1 MHNICSLFSL
11 LFDFWLGSKQK
22 KLGEALKSGY
32 SIAPVPVGIWCV
44 DSCDT
49 EIRAGDQKCSKN
61 WKDGQ
66 QSKYPVDDGH
76 SSSLGLCAVDDQS
89 SC

>member
-1 MHNICSLFSL
+1 METKKR
-11 LFDFWLGSKQK
+11 GGREASKR
-22 KLGEALKSGY
+22 SF
-32 SIAPVPVGIWCV
+32 SIAGVPVGIWCV
-44 DSCDT
+44 DSSDT
-49 EIRAGDQKCSKN
+49 EIRAGDQKRSED

-66 QSKYPVDDGH
+66 QRNDPVDDGH